1 MNMERDTVVFTILV
15 IVLFSTSMYLGVQSR
30 TEIFEMAKALYGMGD
45 FFGGESKLSIYSKLT
60 LFLIIWARNTLVAT
74 MNIALGPILG
84 LFPIFTVFLN
94 GYIIGGVTSV
104 VVEKVS
110 LEAALKGLVP
120 HGIIEL
126 PTFLYSAVIG
136 LKLGKKAVEHKFK
149 GKELTSIYISSLKMV
164 PKLFA
169 PLLLL
174 AALIEAFITTAL
186 LGM

>member
-1 MNMERDTVVFTILV
+1 MNMEKDTVIFTILV
-15 IVLFSTSMYLGVQSR
+15 VVLFTASTYLGVQSR
-30 TEIFEMAKALYGMGD
+30 AEIYEMAKALYGMGD
-45 FFGGESKLSIYSKLT
+45 FFSGEGGLTIYSKII

-104 VVEKVS
+104 VIERIS
-110 LEAALKGLVP
+110 LEAALKGIIP
-120 HGIIEL
+120 HGIVEL

-136 LKLGKKAVEHKFK
+136 LKLGKKAVEYKFK
-149 GKELTSIYISSLKMV
+149 GKELTKLYVSSLKMV

-186 LGM
+186 LGI